1 MVYAPIM
8 DDVILLQDL
17 AYVILVLKELN
28 VKVSLIKNMY
38 FIILVYPHTA
48 FEINRNIMPW

>member
-28 VKVSLIKNMY
+28 VKVSLIKFYY
-38 FIILVYPHTA
+38 FGLS
-48 FEINRNIMPW
+48 